1 MKTTLWTFVESL
13 AKVSWNHKHSN
24 HQIISTFGGPIFPVQ
39 QLSSNL
45 ARCWLNSANS
55 TATIISGCVLCLLS
69 ETIIDL
75 VENWPAGWRR
85 WFNLVSTFINW
96 SDLRKVQF
104 QNTGGHE
111 WNKSTFLERNGLFL
125 QIQWK
130 INIKIIWSDE
140 MWVICRLQK
149 HQKVSAVGGGGLK
162 FVWYIPRSPGPL
174 CFCPFITHL
183 TAENLF
189 PPPV

>member
-1 MKTTLWTFVESL
+1 MKTTPLTFVESL
-13 AKVSWNHKHSN
+13 TKVSWNHKHSN

-104 QNTGGHE
+104 QNTGGQE
-111 WNKSTFLERNGLFL
+111 RNKSTFLERNGLFL

-130 INIKIIWSDE
+130 INIKLLDRMNYGIYAD
-140 MWVICRLQK
+140 CRNIKRFLLL
-149 HQKVSAVGGGGLK
+149 VVV
-162 FVWYIPRSPGPL
+162 VW
-174 CFCPFITHL
+174 
-183 TAENLF
+183 NLF
-189 PPPV
+189 GTFRALLDLSAFARL